1 MRKSKCPGIQ
11 PFKLVIYLVNFSMFQ
26 VHIWGQRWYQK
37 GFAQEMI
44 FNITASS
51 QTPETCLDLS
61 PGTNY
66 SVSIQ
71 ALSSELPV
79 VISLTTQITGK
90 S

>member
-1 MRKSKCPGIQ
+1 
-11 PFKLVIYLVNFSMFQ
+11 
-26 VHIWGQRWYQK
+26 
-37 GFAQEMI
+37 MI

-79 VISLTTQITGK
+79 VISSGLEGDHYVPSLVPTPILPP
-90 S
+90 